1 MRRSERIGASR
12 LGLAG
17 GLRAVAA
24 VVGFRLRAGWRKA
37 LSEKGKLVFGV
48 IVGVLLAT
56 NYTFSVRAMEEAPGR
71 GIPVDM
77 LFGLIAFFV
86 LLTLFQWAPLGRW
99 FSRREG
105 ARFGLT
111 AGRRAALTVGT
122 NLVGLTMLL
131 VVLNALLARVFAG
144 AGRPR
149 GLEWAF
155 EGMDV
160 VSAVIAMVAAG
171 PLGAVILGGQGGRRW
186 LGAGL
191 GLALLAVLGASTVEP
206 LWAGSSLWSGAFI
219 HAGRLTLLAALLAV
233 AFPLEQRSPDDG
245 GGRATKGGR
254 RPALAG
260 KVETVRR
267 WPAAGRGAR
276 ADARSPSGFWS
287 RPTFV
292 VALAETRMMLRFR
305 QVRLNL
311 VFSWAM
317 PVVMVFV
324 FWGEELPG
332 GGGQFALWMAVS
344 VAAFL
349 GVVWV
354 AFFANLLGF
363 TADGAR
369 RLAMSAENALLD
381 CLPGKVLGVVSV
393 VGSLVLAQTTVLTV
407 LLADR
412 IPAADRA
419 LPFLVGAIS
428 LVGLAGAG
436 TVVSILFPRKPE
448 LHEQRDFFCSILG
461 LVVLVAA
468 WFIQMA
474 VVGSVLAAARSL
486 GGSTA
491 AVTAMTVLLL
501 LAAAGCGF
509 LVAALAKGDWL
520 RRRLREWAVTV

>member
-77 LFGLIAFFV
+77 LFGLITFFV

-131 VVLNALLARVFAG
+131 VVLNALLARVFTG

-206 LWAGSSLWSGAFI
+206 LWAGSSLWAGAFI

-245 GGRATKGGR
+245 GGRATKS
-254 RPALAG
+254 
-260 KVETVRR
+260 
-267 WPAAGRGAR
+267 GAR

-332 GGGQFALWMAVS
+332 GGGQFALWMAAS

-393 VGSLVLAQTTVLTV
+393 VGGLVLAQTTVLTV

-509 LVAALAKGDWL
+509 LVVSLARGDWL

>member
-1 MRRSERIGASR
+1 MRGSERVGASR

-24 VVGFRLRAGWRKA
+24 VVGSRLRAGWRKA
-37 LSEKGKLVFGV
+37 LSEKGKLLFGV
-48 IVGVLLAT
+48 IVGVLLVT

-71 GIPVDM
+71 EIPVDI
-77 LFGLIAFFV
+77 LFGLITFFV

-122 NLVGLTMLL
+122 NLIGLTMLL
-131 VVLNALLARVFAG
+131 VVLNAVLARVFSG

-155 EGMDV
+155 ESMDV

-186 LGAGL
+186 LGTGL
-191 GLALLAVLGASTVEP
+191 ALALLAVLGASTVEP
-206 LWAGSSLWSGAFI
+206 LWAGRSLWAAAFI
-219 HAGRLTLLAALLAV
+219 HAGRLTLLAALLAA

-245 GGRATKGGR
+245 GGRATKS
-254 RPALAG
+254 
-260 KVETVRR
+260 
-267 WPAAGRGAR
+267 GAR
-276 ADARSPSGFWS
+276 VDARSPSAFWS

-332 GGGQFALWMAVS
+332 GGGQFALWMAAS

-349 GVVWV
+349 GVFWV

-363 TADGAR
+363 TAGGAR
-369 RLAMSAENALLD
+369 RLAMSAEGALLD

-393 VGSLVLAQTTVLTV
+393 VGGLVLAQTTVLTV

-436 TVVSILFPRKPE
+436 TVVSIMFPRKPE

-468 WFIQMA
+468 WFFQMA

-486 GGSTA
+486 GGSRA
-491 AVTAMTVLLL
+491 AVTAMVVLLL
-501 LAAAGCGF
+501 LAAAGCAY

>member
-131 VVLNALLARVFAG
+131 VVLNALLARVFTG

-160 VSAVIAMVAAG
+160 VSAVVAMVAAG

-206 LWAGSSLWSGAFI
+206 LWAGSSLWAGAFI

-245 GGRATKGGR
+245 GGRATKS
-254 RPALAG
+254 
-260 KVETVRR
+260 
-267 WPAAGRGAR
+267 GAR
-276 ADARSPSGFWS
+276 VDARSPSAFWS
-287 RPTFV
+287 RPTCV

-332 GGGQFALWMAVS
+332 GGGQFALWMAAS

-393 VGSLVLAQTTVLTV
+393 VGGLVLAQTTVLTV

-491 AVTAMTVLLL
+491 AVTAMAVLLL
-501 LAAAGCGF
+501 LAAAACAF

>member
-1 MRRSERIGASR
+1 
-12 LGLAG
+12 
-17 GLRAVAA
+17 
-24 VVGFRLRAGWRKA
+24 
-37 LSEKGKLVFGV
+37 
-48 IVGVLLAT
+48 
-56 NYTFSVRAMEEAPGR
+56 
-71 GIPVDM
+71 
-77 LFGLIAFFV
+77 
-86 LLTLFQWAPLGRW
+86 
-99 FSRREG
+99 
-105 ARFGLT
+105 
-111 AGRRAALTVGT
+111 
-122 NLVGLTMLL
+122 
-131 VVLNALLARVFAG
+131 
-144 AGRPR
+144 
-149 GLEWAF
+149 
-155 EGMDV
+155 
-160 VSAVIAMVAAG
+160 
-171 PLGAVILGGQGGRRW
+171 
-186 LGAGL
+186 
-191 GLALLAVLGASTVEP
+191 
-206 LWAGSSLWSGAFI
+206 
-219 HAGRLTLLAALLAV
+219 
-233 AFPLEQRSPDDG
+233 
-245 GGRATKGGR
+245 
-254 RPALAG
+254 
-260 KVETVRR
+260 
-267 WPAAGRGAR
+267 
-276 ADARSPSGFWS
+276 
-287 RPTFV
+287 
-292 VALAETRMMLRFR
+292 MMLRFR

-332 GGGQFALWMAVS
+332 GGGQFALWMAAS

-393 VGSLVLAQTTVLTV
+393 VGGLVLAQTTVLTV

-501 LAAAGCGF
+501 LAATGCGF